1 VTALRI
7 PERSAD
13 DANPYARSAP
23 GELVSDAHDHLR
35 EHPTIGPLIDEYGE
49 LELEPAEDFF
59 ERFVVSIVNQV
70 ISTEAAR
77 TIRERLF
84 ETFEVTPE
92 ALLAA
97 DEAALRDVGLSPQ
110 KVSAIRNV
118 AAWFREEDITR
129 ERFAGMDDATV
140 MAELTDV
147 GGVGDWTAKM
157 VLMFGLGRA
166 DVFPVEDLAVRRG
179 MTMLYGGEGAD
190 GRDADGERELTRTEM
205 CERAERWAPYRSVAT
220 LYVWQCYVDENST
233 VEEIVA

>member
-1 VTALRI
+1 M
-7 PERSAD
+7 
-13 DANPYARSAP
+13 
-23 GELVSDAHDHLR
+23 SDAHDHLR
-35 EHPTIGPLIDEYGE
+35 EDPAIGPLIDEYGE
-49 LELEPAEDFF
+49 LELEPAGDFF

-84 ETFEVTPE
+84 EAFEVTPE

-118 AAWFREEDITR
+118 AAWFYEEDITR
-129 ERFAGMDDATV
+129 ERFTRMDDA
-140 MAELTDV
+140 AAIEELTDI

-179 MTMLYGGEGAD
+179 MAMLYGGEGA
-190 GRDADGERELTRTEM
+190 GGGDAGGSELTRAEM
-205 CERAERWAPYRSVAT
+205 RERAERWAPYRSVAT

-233 VEEIVA
+233 VERIVA

>member
-84 ETFEVTPE
+84 EAFEITPG

-97 DEAALRDVGLSPQ
+97 DEAALRDVGLSPPQ

-118 AAWFREEDITR
+118 AAWFREEGITR
-129 ERFAGMDDATV
+129 ERFAGMDDVAV
-140 MAELTDV
+140 MDELTDV

-157 VLMFGLGRA
+157 VLLKLSSAITKLFHLLTLIRKQNKRA
-166 DVFPVEDLAVRRG
+166 A
-179 MTMLYGGEGAD
+179 
-190 GRDADGERELTRTEM
+190 
-205 CERAERWAPYRSVAT
+205 S
-220 LYVWQCYVDENST
+220 QHQ
-233 VEEIVA
+233 